1 MTSKLVPCRW
11 LLAAVAMGVMLFS
24 LHHPFPTVGIDGEA
38 TEPGAGANR
47 GGGAGGGG
55 GGGGR
60 WISVQQLEKKLKP
73 SRSHYFSCNH
83 VQTYFLQHLLLDP
96 PGASSPP
103 HKNGRVP

>member
-24 LHHPFPTVGIDGEA
+24 LRHPFPTVGIDGEG

-47 GGGAGGGG
+47 GGGAGGG
-55 GGGGR
+55 R
-60 WISVQQLEKKLKP
+60 WISVQQLEKKLNP

-83 VQTYFLQHLLLDP
+83 VHTSFSIFFYIRQVPPPLLIKM
-96 PGASSPP
+96 GGFR
-103 HKNGRVP
+103 KRKQR